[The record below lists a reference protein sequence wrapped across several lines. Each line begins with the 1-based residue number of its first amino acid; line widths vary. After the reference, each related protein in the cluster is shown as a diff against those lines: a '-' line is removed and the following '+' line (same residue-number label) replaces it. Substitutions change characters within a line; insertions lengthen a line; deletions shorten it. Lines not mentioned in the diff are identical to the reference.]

1 MQGMSLGKTGMHNK
15 NVLSADL
22 ALGIIRNERI
32 GTWVIEVDE
41 GKRWRMYIDP
51 VMAAL
56 LDCPEGISPED
67 TYDFFHKGVTSEAD
81 VILTRNFEA
90 MASGKESEVQYAWM
104 HPDGSRRIIRCG
116 GTRDWSYKDGIRCR
130 GIHSDISNTNHIDEG
145 WRLRSMF
152 QKSYINHYNAKEA
165 QVIVLVNMANDHYD
179 MMHCNPEMSI
189 LSSTPAEGRF
199 SSLIDSFSR
208 FFPDKPYSDKLKD
221 LKDFDF
227 LDRHFKESPVFREH
241 FPFQDRKGNLRYYR
255 VTANKLHGDEMIVS
269 LEDKTLNICESI
281 VLSTISSRLVGG
293 FILNL
298 ELDRISV
305 VKLTPFFDYLDGYD
319 TLRIAEGIE
328 LLCPHMDEEF
338 REGWKQFANLNKLKA
353 IFKSQKRVDY
363 PFKTVINGE
372 HTWLRASFYAID
384 KSLSSKPAVALTF
397 RNYSGE
403 ELEAVYQTEA
413 LIHEN
418 EKLEREYRLIKGITS
433 QYVSL
438 KVVNIDGRFTTIY
451 KDLDLSYGWER
462 DENSNYWDN
471 FVKMMKEH
479 CHPEDLERML
489 VFGDRKK
496 LVSRMKGRRRVL
508 ERFRFKVAD
517 GTYKWMDLV
526 LVRFDKYLHT
536 ELSEFA
542 YAFANVDVEVHR
554 DMEYAKALEQALIS
568 KEESRLKT
576 QFVNN
581 ISHDIRTPLNAV
593 IGYSQLLAMAGEQ
606 LSEAEKTEYMQY
618 IENSGELLTM
628 LIDDILSISDIEH
641 DILKINLTRACCNTI
656 CQKAVSCSTMR
667 VLKGVELSFSSAYP
681 DDFEILTDP
690 KRVQQ
695 ILINMISNS
704 CKATT
709 QGWIRVYCGPSA
721 KEGFIDFVVTD
732 TGCGVSPEKA
742 EEIFK
747 RFVSVENNENGVGH
761 GLGLDICQ
769 KLSHRMGGSIWLDQ
783 SYTGGARFVLT
794 LPVAQ

>member
-1 MQGMSLGKTGMHNK
+1 MQTK
-15 NVLSADL
+15 NTLSAEIASSIL
-22 ALGIIRNERI
+22 LREEI
-32 GTWVIEVDE
+32 GTWVIEADE

-56 LDCPEGISPED
+56 MDCPEGISPEE
-67 TYDFFHKGVTSEAD
+67 TYDFFLKGVNPVAD
-81 VILTRNFEA
+81 VILAKNWEA
-90 MASGKESEVQYAWM
+90 MSKGKKSEVQYVWM

-116 GTRDWSYKDGIRCR
+116 GTRDWSYQEGVRCR
-130 GIHSDISNTNHIDEG
+130 GIHCDITNTNHIDEA

-152 QKSYINHYNAKEA
+152 QKSYINYYNSKDA
-165 QVIVLVNMANDHYD
+165 QIIVLVNMANDRYEL
-179 MMHCNPEMSI
+179 MLRNPNMIVLDNAPDEGNFSELII
-189 LSSTPAEGRF
+189 LFEGLFKDTPYLDNLNR
-199 SSLIDSFSR
+199 
-208 FFPDKPYSDKLKD
+208 LKN
-221 LKDFDF
+221 FEF
-227 LDRHFKESPVFREH
+227 LNEYFKTSPIYRDY
-241 FPFQDRKGNLRYYR
+241 FPFRDKQGKQRYYR

-269 LEDKTLNICESI
+269 LEDKTHKTCENI

-298 ELDRISV
+298 EIDRISV

-319 TLRIAEGIE
+319 PLRIAQGIE

-338 REGWKQFANLNKLKA
+338 RKGWMKFADMEKLQE
-353 IFKSQKRVDY
+353 IYINQKRVDY

-384 KSLSSKPAVALTF
+384 KSLSSKPALALTF

-403 ELEAVYQTEA
+403 ELENVYQTEA
-413 LIHEN
+413 LIHQN
-418 EKLEREYRLIKGITS
+418 EKLEREFRLIKGITS

-438 KVVNIDGRFTTIY
+438 KVVNVDGRFTAIY
-451 KDLDLSYGWER
+451 KELDSSYGWNG
-462 DENSNYWDN
+462 DPNGDYWEN
-471 FVKMMKEH
+471 FRKMMTEH

-489 VFGDRKK
+489 VFSDKNK
-496 LVSRMKGRRRVL
+496 LKSRMKGRRRIL
-508 ERFRFKVAD
+508 ERFRFKVVD
-517 GTYKWMDLV
+517 GSYKWMDMV
-526 LVRFDKYLHT
+526 LIRFDRYLHT

-554 DMEYAKALEQALIS
+554 DLEYAKALEQALIS

-593 IGYSQLLAMAGEQ
+593 IGYSQLLALSGEQ
-606 LSEAEKTEYMQY
+606 LSEDEKTEYMQY

-641 DILKINLTRACCNTI
+641 DILKINLSNASCNTI
-656 CQKAVSCSTMR
+656 CNKAVSCSTMR

-681 DDFEILTDP
+681 DDFEILTDA

-709 QGWIRVYCGPSA
+709 KGWIKVHCCPSD

-769 KLSHRMGGSIWLDQ
+769 KLSYRMGGMIWLDQ

-794 LPVAQ
+794 IPISQ